1 MLTQAGDLVISGVG
15 AFPAFVLAEGD
26 YTVVARHSGRQF
38 QRLVTVRSGE
48 DCDVEV
54 LAAGDEAL
62 TLAPSVLVNV
72 EMKASQK
79 KDKEKFALEISWKK
93 HKEVEGGFADVGE

>member
-1 MLTQAGDLVISGVG
+1 MDKDKDKSKIKIEGVMQLTEVIANLEKLVSDMKAGQVSLS
-15 AFPAFVLAEGD
+15 
-26 YTVVARHSGRQF
+26 
-38 QRLVTVRSGE
+38 
-48 DCDVEV
+48 
-54 LAAGDEAL
+54 AGDEAL

-93 HKEVEGGFADVGE
+93 HKEVDGFADLAE

>member
-1 MLTQAGDLVISGVG
+1 MEKEKNKIRIEGVMQLTEVIANLEKLVTDMKSGV
-15 AFPAFVLAEGD
+15 
-26 YTVVARHSGRQF
+26 
-38 QRLVTVRSGE
+38 VT
-48 DCDVEV
+48 

-93 HKEVEGGFADVGE
+93 HKEVDGGFADAGE